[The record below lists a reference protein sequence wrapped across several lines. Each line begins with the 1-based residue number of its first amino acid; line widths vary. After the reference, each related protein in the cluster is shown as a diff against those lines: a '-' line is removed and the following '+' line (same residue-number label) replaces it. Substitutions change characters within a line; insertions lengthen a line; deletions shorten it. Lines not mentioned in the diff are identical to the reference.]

1 MHMITF
7 EKESNVFSYRVA
19 GVAINKNSVLLQ
31 KSVLE
36 AFWFLP
42 GGRCEFLE
50 VSKDA
55 LIREMKEETGLKV
68 KIVRP
73 LYFVE
78 NFFFLNEKHYH
89 EICIFYLMEFP
100 SDSKIIFEKNT
111 FRGKE
116 RVLCTEHG
124 PFYNKYLSPIFK
136 WVDLDDIEKLSV
148 YPLFLRKS
156 LKDIKAFPEHIINF
170 DN

>member
-1 MHMITF
+1 MITF

-19 GVAINKNSVLLQ
+19 GVAINKNRVLLQ

-36 AFWFLP
+36 GFWFLP

-55 LIREMKEETGLKV
+55 LIREMREETGLKV

-78 NFFFLNEKHYH
+78 NFFFLNEKNYH

-116 RVLCTEHG
+116 RVLCTENG
-124 PFYNKYLSPIFK
+124 PFYNKYLSPVFK
-136 WVDLDDIEKLSV
+136 WFDLDDIEKLSI

-156 LKDIKAFPEHIINF
+156 LKDIKTFPEHIINF

>member
-1 MHMITF
+1 MITF
-7 EKESNVFSYRVA
+7 EQDSNIFSYRVA
-19 GVAINKNSVLLQ
+19 GVVIIDNKVLLQ

-36 AFWFLP
+36 DFWFIP

-50 VSKDA
+50 LSKDT
-55 LIREMKEETGLKV
+55 LIREMKEEIGIKV
-68 KIVRP
+68 KIIRP

-78 NFFFLNEKHYH
+78 NFFFLNEKNYH
-89 EICIFYLMEFP
+89 EICIFFLMELP
-100 SDSKIIFEKNT
+100 AKSKIIFEKST
-111 FRGKE
+111 FSGKE

-124 PFYNKYLSPIFK
+124 PFYKKYISPIFK
-136 WVDLDDIEKLSV
+136 WFDLDEIENLYL

-156 LKDIKAFPEHIINF
+156 LKDIKPFPEHIINH